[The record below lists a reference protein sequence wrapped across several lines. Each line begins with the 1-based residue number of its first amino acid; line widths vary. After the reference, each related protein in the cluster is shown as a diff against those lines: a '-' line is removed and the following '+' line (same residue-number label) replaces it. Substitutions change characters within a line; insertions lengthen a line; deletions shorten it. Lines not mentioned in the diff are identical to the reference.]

1 MRPSSA
7 GVSLVES
14 VVAILL
20 LGIGFTGATATLLT
34 ALRVERFAQRYAEG
48 VRLAQQEI
56 GRFEGTSC
64 ARLRDSAWQVIGAT
78 GGEHRWV
85 MLARDSVV
93 SLTGDLSIGREA
105 RVPRLTVAL
114 QRRCIE

>member
-1 MRPSSA
+1 M
-7 GVSLVES
+7 
-14 VVAILL
+14 VAILV

-56 GRFEGTSC
+56 GRFEGTPC

-93 SLTGDLSIGREA
+93 SLAGDLSIGREA

-114 QRRCIE
+114 HRRCIE